1 MFYHIDVD
9 RHCTWRITTMT
20 LTRYNP
26 FRDFNHL
33 AGLRLF
39 DDSFDRFFA
48 TPATTARPWNP
59 SVDIVENE
67 NDIVLKADIPGVEEK
82 DIDLKI
88 EDGTLTL
95 KGERKFEK
103 EDKDKGYH
111 RVERGYGSF
120 VRAFS
125 LPESV
130 DAEKVKA
137 SYTAGVL
144 TVTLPKKDVA
154 KPRSV
159 KVSVN

>member
-1 MFYHIDVD
+1 
-9 RHCTWRITTMT
+9 MT
-20 LTRYNP
+20 ITRYNP
-26 FRDFNHL
+26 FRDLDHF

-39 DDSFDRFFA
+39 DDSFNRFFA
-48 TPATTARPWNP
+48 QPAASAPTWTP

-67 NDIVLKADIPGVEEK
+67 NDIVLTADVPGVNEK

-95 KGERKFEK
+95 KGERKFET
-103 EDKDKGYH
+103 EEKDKGYH
-111 RVERGYGSF
+111 RVERGHGAF

-130 DAEKVKA
+130 DPEKVKA
-137 SYTAGVL
+137 NYTAGVL
-144 TVTLPKKDVA
+144 TVTLPKKEIA